1 MFRKVYYEYDC
12 TSDCTTVLGM
22 EQERGELGGFGDEGD
37 RRVLN
42 ERKAMCV
49 FSLHSITI
57 RFRDRQ
63 TEKDTATHTATHSK
77 EH

>member
-1 MFRKVYYEYDC
+1 MSISMFRKVYYEYDC

-49 FSLHSITI
+49 LLTLYNYTFS
-57 RFRDRQ
+57 RQ
-63 TEKDTATHTATHSK
+63 TDRERHSNA
-77 EH
+77 HSNA